1 MALEVSYNDLG
12 PSIASILPPECQNN
26 AVRNL
31 AQDLKE
37 TERINQE
44 KRETQKMAD
53 FKQSRLDA
61 GYSPIDD
68 GMSEFGDDLETKS
81 TASSPL

>member
-1 MALEVSYNDLG
+1 
-12 PSIASILPPECQNN
+12 
-26 AVRNL
+26 
-31 AQDLKE
+31 
-37 TERINQE
+37 
-44 KRETQKMAD
+44 MAD